1 MNGNI
6 SVPVTIYFLT
16 LFLFNYITLNRN
28 VVFTVRLMPKGVLRF
43 FFYIYDVIKI
53 FFTIRITS
61 DNRSFPKSIFPNNSP
76 FIITYRNRK
85 MYSRLNQFWK
95 CLCRICFRFS
105 NSSFRFYTV
114 STICILIWKISS
126 YILISKKPSTE
137 SFSFEYFGIKKSF
150 LTDFIFPGQGASI

>member
-1 MNGNI
+1 MIITDISIIFIPSNRHMNGNN
-6 SVPVTIYFLT
+6 SMPVTIYFLT

-43 FFYIYDVIKI
+43 FFYLYDVIKI

-61 DNRSFPKSIFPNNSP
+61 DNRSSPKSIFPNNSP

-85 MYSRLNQFWK
+85 MYSRLNQFRK
-95 CLCRICFRFS
+95 CLCRIYFRFS
-105 NSSFRFYTV
+105 NSSFRSYTV

-126 YILISKKPSTE
+126 YVYNIIHT
-137 SFSFEYFGIKKSF
+137 INH
-150 LTDFIFPGQGASI
+150 IFFANIIF